1 MNAERKRNIQI
12 GLFALVAFA
21 LLCAGLNYLKG
32 RDLFSSGAKLTA
44 CYASVDGLTDSSPVL
59 FRGFKIGSVKDIEI
73 DQFATDPSKAFTV
86 IINIEKNVEV
96 PIDSRAEIVST
107 DLLGG
112 KGVEIILG
120 SSAEFLSTG
129 DTISTSVRTSFLDDL
144 GPVKDQASEL
154 MTSAT
159 GVIKDIDTILDAR
172 NRRSIDEM
180 ISCMNKAMKNIEV
193 LTANLS
199 RLTGSTGAVTSTFN
213 SSSHLMESLDAQT
226 RNLDSIMSNVNEA
239 TGSLASAD
247 LGHAVAELDSVLSKV
262 SAALGAQGNVGKLVS
277 DAQLYDNA
285 AAAVENLNR
294 LLVDIRL
301 NPSRYMNISA
311 FRFGGKQ
318 IYFSDTNTSSSV
330 MRGTVYVVNI
340 MTSKKPVDAP
350 TSIAGKKVV
359 ENCYDGK
366 YNYLVAPFA
375 SVEEAEAFIAEN
387 GLAVS
392 YPNVVVEVYV
402 DGVRRRYNTPRN

>member
-44 CYASVDGLTDSSPVL
+44 CYGSVDGLTDSSPVL

-73 DQFATDPSKAFTV
+73 DQFAADPSKAFTV

-120 SSAEFLSTG
+120 GSNEFLSTG
-129 DTISTSVRTSFLDDL
+129 DTIQTSVRASFLDDL

-172 NRRSIDEM
+172 NRQNIDEM
-180 ISCMNKAMKNIEV
+180 IVSLNRAMKNIET

-199 RLTGSTGAVTSTFN
+199 RLTCNTGAVTSTFN
-213 SSSHLMESLDAQT
+213 SSSLLMESLNAQT
-226 RNLDSIMSNVNEA
+226 RNLDSIMSNVNEV
-239 TGSLASAD
+239 TGSLATAD
-247 LGHAVAELDSVLSKV
+247 LGHMVAEFDSVLSKV
-262 SAALGAQGNVGKLVS
+262 GMALGAQGNVGKLAN

-285 AAAVENLNR
+285 TAAIENLNR

-301 NPSRYMNISA
+301 NPSRYMSISA
-311 FRFGGKQ
+311 FKFGGKQ
-318 IYFSDTNTSSSV
+318 IYFSDTNTSGSV

-340 MTSKKPVDAP
+340 MTSKKPVDTP
-350 TSIAGKKVV
+350 TSIAGKTVI
-359 ENCYDGK
+359 ESCYDGR
-366 YNYLVAPFA
+366 YSYLVAPFA
-375 SVEEAEAFIAEN
+375 SAEEAEVFLTEN
-387 GLAVS
+387 KLAVQ
-392 YPNVVVEVYV
+392 YPEAKVEVYE
-402 DGVRRRYNTPRN
+402 DGVRRR

>member
-44 CYASVDGLTDSSPVL
+44 CYGSVDGLTDSSPVL

-73 DQFATDPSKAFTV
+73 DQFAADPSKAFTV

-120 SSAEFLSTG
+120 GSNEFLSTG
-129 DTISTSVRTSFLDDL
+129 DTIQTSVRASFLDDL

-172 NRRSIDEM
+172 NRQNIDEM
-180 ISCMNKAMKNIEV
+180 IVSLNRAMKNIET

-199 RLTGSTGAVTSTFN
+199 RLTCNTGAVTSTFN
-213 SSSHLMESLDAQT
+213 SSSLLMESLNAQT
-226 RNLDSIMSNVNEA
+226 RNLDSIMSNVNEV
-239 TGSLASAD
+239 TGSLATAD
-247 LGHAVAELDSVLSKV
+247 LGHMVAEFDSVLSKV
-262 SAALGAQGNVGKLVS
+262 GMALGAQGNVGKLAN

-285 AAAVENLNR
+285 TAAIENLNR

-301 NPSRYMNISA
+301 NPSRYMSISA
-311 FRFGGKQ
+311 FKFGGKQ
-318 IYFSDTNTSSSV
+318 IYFSDTNTSGSV
-330 MRGTVYVVNI
+330 MRGNVYVVNI
-340 MTSKKPVDAP
+340 MTSKKPVDTP
-350 TSIAGKKVV
+350 TSIAGKTVI
-359 ENCYDGK
+359 ESCYDGR
-366 YNYLVAPFA
+366 YSYLVAPFA
-375 SVEEAEAFIAEN
+375 SAEEAEVFLTEN
-387 GLAVS
+387 KLAVQ
-392 YPNVVVEVYV
+392 YPEAKVEVYE
-402 DGVRRRYNTPRN
+402 DGVRRR

>member
-12 GLFALVAFA
+12 GLFAVVAIA

-44 CYASVDGLTDSSPVL
+44 CYGSVDGLTDSSPVL

-73 DQFATDPSKAFTV
+73 DQFAADPSKAFTV

-120 SSAEFLSTG
+120 NSDEFLSTG

-172 NRRSIDEM
+172 NKRSIDEM
-180 ISCMNKAMKNIEV
+180 LSCLNRAMRNIES

-199 RLTGSTGAVTSTFN
+199 RLTCGTGAVTSTFD
-213 SSSHLMESLDAQT
+213 SSSRLMESLNAQT
-226 RNLDSIMSNVNEA
+226 RNLDSIMGNVNKA
-239 TGSLASAD
+239 TGSLAAAD
-247 LGHAVAELDSVLSKV
+247 LGHAVAGLDSVLSKV
-262 SAALGAQGNVGKLVS
+262 SIALSSQGNMGKLAN

-311 FRFGGKQ
+311 FKFGGKQ
-318 IYFSDTNTSSSV
+318 IYFSDTNTSVSV

-350 TSIAGKKVV
+350 TSIAGKRVV
-359 ENCYDGK
+359 ESCYDGK
-366 YNYLVAPFA
+366 YSYLVAPFA
-375 SVEEAEAFIAEN
+375 SAEEAEGFMREN
-387 GLAVS
+387 GLAIS
-392 YPNVVVEVYV
+392 YSNAVVEVYV
-402 DGVRRRYNTPRN
+402 DGVRRR

>member
-12 GLFALVAFA
+12 GLFAVVAIA

-44 CYASVDGLTDSSPVL
+44 CYGTVDGLTDSSPVL

-73 DQFATDPSKAFTV
+73 DQFAADPSKAFTV

-120 SSAEFLSTG
+120 NSDEFLSTG

-172 NRRSIDEM
+172 NKRSIDEM
-180 ISCMNKAMKNIEV
+180 LSSLNRAMRNIES

-199 RLTGSTGAVTSTFN
+199 RLTGNTGAVTSTFN
-213 SSSHLMESLDAQT
+213 SSSHLMASLDTQT
-226 RNLDSIMSNVNEA
+226 RNLDSIMGNVNKA
-239 TGSLASAD
+239 TGSLAAAD
-247 LGHAVAELDSVLSKV
+247 IGHAVAGLDSVLSKV
-262 SAALGAQGNVGKLVS
+262 SIALSSQGNMGKLVN

-311 FRFGGKQ
+311 FKFGGKQ
-318 IYFSDTNTSSSV
+318 IYFSDTNTSGSV

-359 ENCYDGK
+359 ESCYDGK

-375 SVEEAEAFIAEN
+375 SAEEAEGFMREN
-387 GLAVS
+387 VFAVS
-392 YPNVVVEVYV
+392 YPNAVVEVYV
-402 DGVRRRYNTPRN
+402 DGVRKR